1 MLLPSAGHHVLG
13 SSILLCISLQHLV
26 GDALLLLGADK
37 VCETE
42 NVELHCGNKP
52 RPRARNIHTND
63 GHSKPRFI

>member
-1 MLLPSAGHHVLG
+1 
-13 SSILLCISLQHLV
+13 LQHLV

-52 RPRARNIHTND
+52 RPRVRNIHTND
-63 GHSKPRFI
+63 GHSKTRFI